1 MLASEKVTN
10 LLKITM
16 ERLHLFLH
24 QYQALYP
31 KTSHFC
37 LHKMG
42 YNTLCVFDYHTTF
55 TSMTCYGVLHLAI
68 QSSEASKYHTI
79 NSFGMNG
86 LFQWK

>member
-1 MLASEKVTN
+1 MLASKKVTN

-24 QYQALYP
+24 QYEALYP

-55 TSMTCYGVLHLAI
+55 TSMTCVMVCYI
-68 QSSEASKYHTI
+68 
-79 NSFGMNG
+79 
-86 LFQWK
+86 